1 MSISK
6 VIAVYDNQADLEEA
20 TAALAEADFEEDQM
34 TLLNL
39 SHLNDNVE
47 AVGSKPVASTAPSAG
62 TAVQTPLA
70 SMVSDEEVEL
80 GVEYLE
86 GIGIPE
92 GEAEYVYRAV
102 RRGAQAIYLED
113 LDEDRAHEA
122 SDLLN
127 KGKATR
133 VIEE

>member
-1 MSISK
+1 MSNSK
-6 VIAVYDNQADLEEA
+6 VIAVYDNQADLEDA
-20 TAALAEADFEEDQM
+20 TAALAEADFDDDQM
-34 TLLNL
+34 MLLDMD
-39 SHLNDNVE
+39 HLNDNME
-47 AVGSKPVASTAPSAG
+47 ALGSKPIASTSPSVG

-92 GEAEYVYRAV
+92 GEAEYIYRAV
-102 RRGAQAIYLED
+102 RRGAQAVYLKE
-113 LDEDRAHEA
+113 LDKDRADEA

-127 KGKATR
+127 KGAATR
-133 VIEE
+133 IIEA